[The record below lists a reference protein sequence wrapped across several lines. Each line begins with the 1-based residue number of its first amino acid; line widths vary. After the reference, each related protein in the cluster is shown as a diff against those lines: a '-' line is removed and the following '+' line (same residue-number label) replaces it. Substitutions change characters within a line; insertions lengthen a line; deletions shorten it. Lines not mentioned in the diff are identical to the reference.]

1 MTKRTFQLLSLFV
14 LFVVSVGCTSAKL
27 PNELLGIWRTDAPA
41 YKGRYM
47 KCDPQF
53 VVLGVGE
60 DKPVPRKVVGISK
73 ASEGIETLYTLKTNE
88 KEEGEYDFSFYYS
101 PADGGTIRFK
111 NQPNL
116 IWHKRDL
123 DIEE

>member
-1 MTKRTFQLLSLFV
+1 MTKRTLQVLSLFA
-14 LFVVSVGCTSAKL
+14 LFVLTVGCQSAKL

-60 DKPVPRKVVGISK
+60 EKPVPRKVVGITK
-73 ASEGIETLYTLKTNE
+73 MAEGVETLYTLKTNE
-88 KEEGEYDFSFYYS
+88 KEEGEYSFSFYYS
-101 PADGGTIRFK
+101 AADGGTIRFK
-111 NQPNL
+111 NQPQL
-116 IWHKRDL
+116 IWKKGEL
-123 DIEE
+123 EVE